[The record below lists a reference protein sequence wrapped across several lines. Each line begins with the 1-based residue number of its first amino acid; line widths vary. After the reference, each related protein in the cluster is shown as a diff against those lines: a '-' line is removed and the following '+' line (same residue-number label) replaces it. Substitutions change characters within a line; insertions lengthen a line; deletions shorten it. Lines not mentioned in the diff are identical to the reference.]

1 MYTVN
6 TKTYLV
12 ENKDSGIQI
21 TVYPVFSQI
30 TVQCIFTNYSV
41 SIFTNY
47 SAKYIVLYTVNIKTY
62 LVEPRDHVD
71 KLQVCK
77 LQCIQYFHRLQ
88 CTVYSHNYCAQ
99 YIHKFY
105 VHNILFCTLST
116 QKPTRETKDSDIQK
130 TVHVIFADY
139 SVYRIFTYKS
149 VGIVL
154 YTVNRKTYLVEDK
167 DPDIQITVHCI
178 LTTYKVKYMYIQDK
192 NSILITHIL
201 QYSTFWYT
209 VNTKTYLMLVETKKS
224 GVL

>member
-1 MYTVN
+1 M
-6 TKTYLV
+6 
-12 ENKDSGIQI
+12 
-21 TVYPVFSQI
+21 
-30 TVQCIFTNYSV
+30 QCIFTDYSCTQYT

-47 SAKYIVLYTVNIKTY
+47 SGQYI
-62 LVEPRDHVD
+62 H
-71 KLQVCK
+71 KLQCNVYSHITAYSIIRHYSVQYIHTSQCTDIHILWYK
-77 LQCIQYFHRLQ
+77 SVLFCTLSTPKPTWWKTKTQVYRLQCIQYFHRLQ

-178 LTTYKVKYMYIQDK
+178 LTTYSV
-192 NSILITHIL
+192 
-201 QYSTFWYT
+201 
-209 VNTKTYLMLVETKKS
+209 
-224 GVL
+224 

>member
-21 TVYPVFSQI
+21 TV
-30 TVQCIFTNYSV
+30 QCIFTHYSV
-41 SIFTNY
+41 Q
-47 SAKYIVLYTVNIKTY
+47 YIHKLQCKVYCFVHCQLKNLPGK
-62 LVEPRDHVD
+62 PRDHVD

-178 LTTYKVKYMYIQDK
+178 LTTYSV
-192 NSILITHIL
+192 
-201 QYSTFWYT
+201 
-209 VNTKTYLMLVETKKS
+209 
-224 GVL
+224 

>member
-47 SAKYIVLYTVNIKTY
+47 SAKYIVLYTVNSKTFQRN
-62 LVEPRDHVD
+62 RDHVD

-178 LTTYKVKYMYIQDK
+178 LTTYSV
-192 NSILITHIL
+192 
-201 QYSTFWYT
+201 
-209 VNTKTYLMLVETKKS
+209 
-224 GVL
+224 